1 MCRLSYTKWAVVHSY
16 VSYVRSGAKHQKPK
30 THRFVGCRA
39 PQEWSL
45 DLPRGCH
52 SWRGTSHWI
61 GWWEH
66 WPTTSTFWILAWKL
80 RPMVSSVDFHFNQ
93 SIDCFFP
100 HRHPIIAAG
109 DRLDGGKRDQEQ
121 HQAATGSPAVA
132 IIVFFP
138 RSILI
143 CRYDIHIFSDLVE
156 EVIK

>member
-1 MCRLSYTKWAVVHSY
+1 
-16 VSYVRSGAKHQKPK
+16 
-30 THRFVGCRA
+30 
-39 PQEWSL
+39 
-45 DLPRGCH
+45 
-52 SWRGTSHWI
+52 
-61 GWWEH
+61 
-66 WPTTSTFWILAWKL
+66 
-80 RPMVSSVDFHFNQ
+80 MVSSVDFHFNQ